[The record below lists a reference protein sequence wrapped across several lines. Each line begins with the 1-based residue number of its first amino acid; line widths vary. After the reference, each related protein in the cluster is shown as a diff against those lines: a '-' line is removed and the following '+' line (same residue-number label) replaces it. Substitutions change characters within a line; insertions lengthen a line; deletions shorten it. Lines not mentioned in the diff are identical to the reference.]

1 MAMRT
6 TIATIT
12 KNRLSFT
19 YCSAIAI
26 TTFVRLTLSSSVLF
40 PPSKAF
46 SINHDIA
53 HNISNNKNKQAK
65 IMTTTTP
72 RPNQPI
78 SPSITAS
85 INKINDIIT
94 TDAGGRGMTHLVVP
108 GDLLASAKLL
118 ARLTAKSKSR
128 PRDPPSRNDDDGDD
142 GGDDDPLVIILS
154 GFPCCVAHAP
164 PTETDGPP
172 GAWAIAAAASNLGHR
187 VVLVTDRCN
196 EDVFRASAPE
206 HKLDDADDSKWEL
219 ITFPPEED
227 MTEDQSQRLRAL
239 ARKADLIIACE
250 RAGPASDGKCYTMRG
265 IDMNEKGLIA
275 PLHRIVEMARE
286 RNNGGGRVG
295 DDDDEANVK
304 FIAVGDGGNEMGM
317 GKVLGKIHEHIPN
330 GKLIGAVT
338 EADHLIAA
346 SVSNWGGYA
355 LAAAAALV
363 RCSDELDGSDDDE
376 KEARAKWVER
386 CVPTEGG
393 EVKLL
398 ERCVAAG
405 CRDGVSGKMEATV
418 DGMPLETSMKCLRDI
433 REAALIP

>member
-1 MAMRT
+1 
-6 TIATIT
+6 
-12 KNRLSFT
+12 
-19 YCSAIAI
+19 
-26 TTFVRLTLSSSVLF
+26 
-40 PPSKAF
+40 
-46 SINHDIA
+46 
-53 HNISNNKNKQAK
+53 
-65 IMTTTTP
+65 
-72 RPNQPI
+72 
-78 SPSITAS
+78 
-85 INKINDIIT
+85 
-94 TDAGGRGMTHLVVP
+94 
-108 GDLLASAKLL
+108 
-118 ARLTAKSKSR
+118 
-128 PRDPPSRNDDDGDD
+128 
-142 GGDDDPLVIILS
+142 
-154 GFPCCVAHAP
+154 
-164 PTETDGPP
+164 
-172 GAWAIAAAASNLGHR
+172 
-187 VVLVTDRCN
+187 
-196 EDVFRASAPE
+196 
-206 HKLDDADDSKWEL
+206 
-219 ITFPPEED
+219 
-227 MTEDQSQRLRAL
+227 
-239 ARKADLIIACE
+239 
-250 RAGPASDGKCYTMRG
+250 
-265 IDMNEKGLIA
+265 MNEKGLIA

-286 RNNGGGRVG
+286 RNNGGGRDG